1 MTADLSTPPLSLS
14 VVIPARDAAEVIDG
28 CLEALLAQDVEL
40 EFDVIVATGPS
51 GDDTAARV
59 DAWAR
64 RDPRVRRIENP
75 SGLTPAALNRA
86 IAESSGDL
94 VVRVD
99 AQAEVPKGYLQRVLD
114 TAGRTGAG
122 NVGGIQQAVGASGW
136 SKPIAVAMGSQFGA
150 GPAQFRSGS
159 YGGPTDTVYL
169 GAFRRAALD
178 EVGGYDETLV
188 RNQDYELNWR
198 LRQAGYLVW
207 LDPGLVVDYT
217 PRGSLR
223 ALWSQYFEYGRWKRV
238 VLLRHP
244 QSLRVR
250 QIAAPGLVFGL
261 GASLVLVI
269 FGSWPGLV
277 LPAAYGLTVVG
288 FAARSGGAP
297 KLQVAFAFVTMHLAW
312 GAGFLFGR

>member
-59 DAWAR
+59 DAWAV

-99 AQAEVPKGYLQRVLD
+99 AQAEVPQGYLQRVLD

-136 SKPIAVAMGSQFGA
+136 SNPIAVAMGSRFGA
-150 GPAQFRSGS
+150 GLVRRSFAAVASKGRPTPCTSARSVALRSMRSGAS
-159 YGGPTDTVYL
+159 TRPSCAIRITNST
-169 GAFRRAALD
+169 GAFARP
-178 EVGGYDETLV
+178 VTL
-188 RNQDYELNWR
+188 
-198 LRQAGYLVW
+198 
-207 LDPGLVVDYT
+207 
-217 PRGSLR
+217 
-223 ALWSQYFEYGRWKRV
+223 
-238 VLLRHP
+238 
-244 QSLRVR
+244 
-250 QIAAPGLVFGL
+250 
-261 GASLVLVI
+261 
-269 FGSWPGLV
+269 FGSILASSSTTRHG
-277 LPAAYGLTVVG
+277 
-288 FAARSGGAP
+288 ARSGLSGANTSST
-297 KLQVAFAFVTMHLAW
+297 A
-312 GAGFLFGR
+312 AGNESCCSATLNHYEPVRSPLPDLCSALLSRWCL